1 MNRRDAPT
9 ADRPSRPA
17 AEPTGTGTDAKAPR
31 PATRGRVEKRQAIL
45 DAALVVFAR
54 EGYDRAGVDVIAA
67 EAGVAK
73 PTVYNHFGG
82 KETLFREMVLSSAV
96 RSRDANLAA
105 IDALPV
111 APADLAAELLALAHR
126 LATCFRD
133 PRAWVLQRVLVTE
146 SAHFP
151 DLMDDVVGDGM
162 SRITEALAGRLA
174 LLGATGRLDM
184 PDPLRASAH
193 FFALTTGELLT
204 RSLNGARPTEAA
216 ELDALL
222 AAGVDTFL
230 RAFAADR
237 CGGDGGRDAG

>member
-1 MNRRDAPT
+1 MSRRDAPT
-9 ADRPSRPA
+9 TDRPGRPA
-17 AEPTGTGTDAKAPR
+17 AEPTAAGPEAKAPR

-82 KETLFREMVLSSAV
+82 KETLFREMVLSSAI
-96 RSRDANLAA
+96 RSRESSLAA

-111 APADLAAELLALAHR
+111 APADLTAELLGLAHR
-126 LATCFRD
+126 LAVCFRD

-151 DLMDDVVGDGM
+151 DLLKEVVGDGTF
-162 SRITEALAGRLA
+162 RITEALAGRLA
-174 LLGATGRLDM
+174 LLGAAGRLDM
-184 PDPLRASAH
+184 PDPVRAAAH
-193 FFALTTGELLT
+193 FFALTTGEVLT

-216 ELDALL
+216 ELDVIL

-237 CGGDGGRDAG
+237 CGG

>member
-1 MNRRDAPT
+1 MSRRDAPT

-17 AEPTGTGTDAKAPR
+17 AEPTASGPDAKAPR
-31 PATRGRVEKRQAIL
+31 PVTRGRVEKRQAIL

-82 KETLFREMVLSSAV
+82 KETLFREMVLSSAI
-96 RSRDANLAA
+96 RSRESSLAA

-111 APADLAAELLALAHR
+111 APADLTAELLGLAHR
-126 LATCFRD
+126 LAVCFRD

-151 DLMDDVVGDGM
+151 DLLKEVVGDGT

-174 LLGATGRLDM
+174 LLGAAGRLDM
-184 PDPLRASAH
+184 PDPVRAAAH
-193 FFALTTGELLT
+193 FFALTTGEVLT

-216 ELDALL
+216 ELDAIL

-237 CGGDGGRDAG
+237 CGG